1 MEELTEVSDLLITED
16 TVPQK
21 EETPTLELIDS
32 KEETLYWES
41 DDINPNQVIYD
52 LENNQTIIPTSEEEI
67 ITPQQSQVEKV
78 ITRNVSSRRRNF
90 R

>member
-1 MEELTEVSDLLITED
+1 VLTEVSDLLITED
-16 TVPQK
+16 TPSQK

-78 ITRNVSSRRRNF
+78 ITRNVSSRRRNS

>member
-1 MEELTEVSDLLITED
+1 LEVLTEVSDLLTTED
-16 TVPQK
+16 TDPQE
-21 EETPTLELIDS
+21 EETPTLELIDF

-78 ITRNVSSRRRNF
+78 ITRNVSSRRRNS

>member
-1 MEELTEVSDLLITED
+1 MEELKEDLVSLTTENIP
-16 TVPQK
+16 PQ
-21 EETPTLELIDS
+21 EEIQTLELTNS

-67 ITPQQSQVEKV
+67 TVPPAPVVKLIS
-78 ITRNVSSRRRNF
+78 RNVSSRRRNF

>member
-1 MEELTEVSDLLITED
+1 MLTEVSDLLITED
-16 TVPQK
+16 TPSQK

-78 ITRNVSSRRRNF
+78 ITRNVSSRRRNS

>member
-1 MEELTEVSDLLITED
+1 MLTEVSDLLITED
-16 TVPQK
+16 TPSQK

-52 LENNQTIIPTSEEEI
+52 LENNKTIIPTSEEEI
-67 ITPQQSQVEKV
+67 NTLPQGEKV
-78 ITRNVSSRRRNF
+78 ISRNVSSRRRNF

>member
-1 MEELTEVSDLLITED
+1 MEVSDSLITED
-16 TVPQK
+16 TAHQ
-21 EETPTLELIDS
+21 EEIQISESIDS

-41 DDINPNQVIYD
+41 DDTNPNQVIYD

-78 ITRNVSSRRRNF
+78 ITRNVSSRRRNS